1 MKTQYT
7 LGYSSA
13 SVSFVERRRLRRDGD
28 FFLPF
33 LAPGMRVLDCG
44 CGPGSL
50 TCDIAGEV
58 IPGEVIGLDAAT
70 SQVELARERAARLGV
85 DNVRFQ
91 AGDVYALPF
100 ESGELD
106 AVFSHALLE
115 HLSDPVAAMREF
127 HRVLKPGG
135 TVGVRTPDWGAF
147 LYAPETP
154 EFLEAI
160 RCFTDRQNANGGD
173 VRCGHKLRGYA
184 LQAGFEQVRSHATFE
199 VFDPLSEIID
209 LLRNQCLQQ
218 GHTAHV
224 RALDDWAALPG
235 AMFAE
240 AWVSCVGIKPA

>member
-1 MKTQYT
+1 MQTQYT

-33 LAPGMRVLDCG
+33 LTSGMQVLDCG

-50 TCDIAGEV
+50 TCDIASEV
-58 IPGEVIGLDAAT
+58 NPGQVFGLDAAA
-70 SQVELARERAARLGV
+70 SQVALARARAARLALN
-85 DNVRFQ
+85 NVRFEV
-91 AGDVYALPF
+91 GDVYALPF
-100 ESGELD
+100 ETGQMD
-106 AVFSHALLE
+106 VVFSHALLE

-135 TVGVRTPDWGAF
+135 AMGVRAPDWGAF
-147 LYAPETP
+147 LYSPETP

-160 RCFTDRQNANGGD
+160 RCFTERQNANGGD
-173 VRCGHKLRGYA
+173 VRCGHRLRDYA
-184 LQAGFEQVRSHATFE
+184 LKAGFEQVRPHATFE

-224 RALDDWAALPG
+224 RALDEWATLPG

-240 AWVSCVGIKPA
+240 AWVSCVGIKAL